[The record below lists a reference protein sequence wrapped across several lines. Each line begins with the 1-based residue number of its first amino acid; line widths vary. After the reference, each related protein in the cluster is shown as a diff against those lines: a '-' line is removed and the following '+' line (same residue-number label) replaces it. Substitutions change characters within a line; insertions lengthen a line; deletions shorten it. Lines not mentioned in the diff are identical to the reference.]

1 MTKQVNKYILVST
14 ITHLEL
20 IDDFYEELKDMIRK
34 VNKV

>member
-1 MTKQVNKYILVST
+1 MTKQVNKYILVRT